1 MRSIKLH
8 KRSFDEFQYL
18 LRSLQGRWS
27 FVQYSVNAFAMLFLR
42 VSWFHLNKENEIK
55 MKICL
60 QLRYYSTLYAKIV
73 FLVSICVTLFVLG
86 YWVQINGAKAL
97 SYQTWYQFSRF
108 QRCHGEENKIS
119 KTLTWA
125 VVILNAILTTL
136 SPTNRNIWKERNYYI
151 DSWVSRLS

>member
-55 MKICL
+55 MEICL

-73 FLVSICVTLFVLG
+73 FFVFAFLLLFLCVCWFV
-86 YWVQINGAKAL
+86 YV
-97 SYQTWYQFSRF
+97 
-108 QRCHGEENKIS
+108 NKIRHPS
-119 KTLTWA
+119 
-125 VVILNAILTTL
+125 
-136 SPTNRNIWKERNYYI
+136 
-151 DSWVSRLS
+151 

>member
-108 QRCHGEENKIS
+108 KRFHGEEKKIS

-136 SPTNRNIWKERNYYI
+136 SPTNRNIWKKGI
-151 DSWVSRLS
+151 IK

>member
-18 LRSLQGRWS
+18 LRSLHGRWS

-73 FLVSICVTLFVLG
+73 FF
-86 YWVQINGAKAL
+86 
-97 SYQTWYQFSRF
+97 RF
-108 QRCHGEENKIS
+108 CIS
-119 KTLTWA
+119 A
-125 VVILNAILTTL
+125 TL
-136 SPTNRNIWKERNYYI
+136 SLCLLVCLCE
-151 DSWVSRLS
+151 